1 MFAAHSKADV
11 DPLGEISSGHPAPA
25 NLRFFA
31 GSPTPGS
38 ARRVVMASENLDSKT
53 LPSTRP
59 DWALPNG
66 ALDLSE
72 KNLGPAALGG
82 ALPPRSGTCSNTGR
96 SCKGLCPDLIHN
108 ARPVLRGSLLSC

>member
-82 ALPPRSGTCSNTGR
+82 ALPPRSRNFVPTLAVR
-96 SCKGLCPDLIHN
+96 VKGCALI
-108 ARPVLRGSLLSC
+108 